1 MPFLHQAQLIRF
13 RRYQRL
19 LAYGAGVVITALI
32 LFALQLEVRSQVRA
46 ALVERQKD
54 FIVDKSLVLSE
65 IGSREAALRYA
76 VVSAELAWQEKVE
89 IDHADVVR
97 FRASGGEMT
106 FQPSRAV
113 TPQFVFV
120 TGHSRATDSEI
131 RRYLGMAAQLAHT
144 ATESSLLR
152 GETLTGYY
160 YSTRRDFAALI
171 PAPVDADGTSRS
183 VLSDRDTLI
192 RALESGIEPERLGTP
207 GRPDAPVLRWLA
219 PSTSPLNGQPVVR
232 LAAAALDDNDPFA
245 VFVTEYTPQ
254 SLLQPVAVNAMNG
267 SFLLMTEDRKILAV
281 REGGD
286 VDSAQVERIL
296 RVTDY
301 PKSDVS
307 VHPTLLKGSLGTFV
321 IGDKLGETGWTLVFA
336 FSWYDV
342 LAGVATQLVAATV
355 AALATIAALWITLLL
370 FNRRVFRP
378 VYEQSQRVFDS
389 EQLSRTL
396 IEMAPVGLG
405 LIACDDARPLLSSPM
420 MESLASQA
428 QFAGTT
434 LPAELVRLHDRQAR
448 RGVAQFDLSVSTA
461 QDPEVDLSVSMAQAR
476 YQGRAVLVTVFT
488 DVTARK
494 QLERRL
500 REARQAADG
509 ASAAKSA
516 FLATMSHEIR
526 TPLNAMMGNL
536 ELLGYSGLNAQQQD
550 RLSTIRQSSEGLLA
564 VISDVL
570 DFSKIEAGEMALE
583 RLVFAVVPVLERTLG
598 LFAPVARAKGL
609 GLHAVIGCAPEQT
622 VLGDPTRLG
631 QIVNNLMGNAIKF
644 TAAGRVTLRAAI
656 VDGDLVVSVE
666 DTGIGLTGEQQAGLF
681 QAFAQADRTI
691 SRRFGGT
698 GLGLALCQRLAQAMG
713 GTIGVESES
722 GAGSRFTLRL
732 PAGQPS
738 READRM
744 FADERRAVVF
754 VSGEREWHEAVV
766 PHLRAWGLEVRAYR
780 QAREVEPEVAGSAC
794 GIVLCGEGA
803 TGEAAEAENR
813 LVEVGLW
820 VVTAGAEGPWE
831 PRRFGRMIDVTGYS
845 VVALARALRMA
856 VLGEAGEGQRVSS
869 ETQGVSRSLS
879 VLVAEDNVV
888 NRELFVEQL
897 ALLGCDARV
906 VGSGEAA
913 LGVLGAKRWD
923 VVLTDLNMPGMSG
936 YELVAQIRAR
946 RGDLPVVAV
955 TAQATLE
962 ERDRCKAAGMARMVT
977 KPLSLGGLRAVLE
990 EVTGGGVGQ
999 AGPGVSDEVVG
1010 VLGGRQLPAHLVETF
1025 REASEVSLA
1034 VIEEAL
1040 CGGETERL
1048 LAELHTLKGM
1058 LGVFGAHDLGRR
1070 CERFER
1076 VVEIHGTARFDGT
1089 AFTAFASEVRELGQ
1103 NEAVT

>member
-1 MPFLHQAQLIRF
+1 MTDIR
-13 RRYQRL
+13 RRGLSERIRHSQNL
-19 LAYGAGVVITALI
+19 LLFGGGIIVTIVVIVAFVIDSVTMVHAYLQQLRHDWTLDAQRVVQYNASYGVYFRNNLLNLQAAWNGGATASPETLKALEQSGGQLVLRDDPNMRPVLI
-32 LFALQLEVRSQVRA
+32 MVPEGGPLPVLASRYVGLAEKTAGPVTIPRRDIIGVTNYFIAVDRDIALLSLVRWPVSQQVGARIADRA
-46 ALVERQKD
+46 A
-54 FIVDKSLVLSE
+54 
-65 IGSREAALRYA
+65 
-76 VVSAELAWQEKVE
+76 
-89 IDHADVVR
+89 
-97 FRASGGEMT
+97 
-106 FQPSRAV
+106 
-113 TPQFVFV
+113 
-120 TGHSRATDSEI
+120 
-131 RRYLGMAAQLAHT
+131 
-144 ATESSLLR
+144 
-152 GETLTGYY
+152 
-160 YSTRRDFAALI
+160 
-171 PAPVDADGTSRS
+171 
-183 VLSDRDTLI
+183 LI
-192 RALESGIEPERLGTP
+192 RALAFDGDTP
-207 GRPDAPVLRWLA
+207 LIAHGARSSDARPDVPAVRWLRPFTDPLTGERVVRATAFLQDAKQNVIGLVVGEILVWRLLDSVPTAHYDGQFFIVAQDGATIASTLQRSDVRPADTSVIRRALQVDPEDEYGSLVDGMYVLR
-219 PSTSPLNGQPVVR
+219 TK
-232 LAAAALDDNDPFA
+232 
-245 VFVTEYTPQ
+245 Y
-254 SLLQPVAVNAMNG
+254 
-267 SFLLMTEDRKILAV
+267 
-281 REGGD
+281 GD
-286 VDSAQVERIL
+286 
-296 RVTDY
+296 
-301 PKSDVS
+301 
-307 VHPTLLKGSLGTFV
+307 
-321 IGDKLGETGWTLVFA
+321 TGWTIVYA
-336 FSWYDV
+336 EPWQQMARV
-342 LAGVATQLVAATV
+342 LAPQLLVSTGTM
-355 AALATIAALWITLLL
+355 LCILAALWITLLL

-813 LVEVGLW
+813 LVEGGLW

-856 VLGEAGEGQRVSS
+856 VLGEAGAGQRVSS

-897 ALLGCDARV
+897 ALLGCDAQV

-962 ERDRCKAAGMARMVT
+962 ERHRCEAAGMARMVT

-990 EVTGGGVGQ
+990 EVAGGGVGQ
-999 AGPGVSDEVVG
+999 AGPGASDEAAG

-1025 REASEVSLA
+1025 REARDASLQ
-1034 VIEEAL
+1034 VIGDALARGEEN
-1040 CGGETERL
+1040 RV

-1058 LGVFGAHDLGRR
+1058 LGVFGAHELARR
-1070 CERFER
+1070 CEGFER
-1076 VVEIHGTARFDGT
+1076 DIADNGLAGFDTVSYATLVVQVQS
-1089 AFTAFASEVRELGQ
+1089 FA
-1103 NEAVT
+1103 